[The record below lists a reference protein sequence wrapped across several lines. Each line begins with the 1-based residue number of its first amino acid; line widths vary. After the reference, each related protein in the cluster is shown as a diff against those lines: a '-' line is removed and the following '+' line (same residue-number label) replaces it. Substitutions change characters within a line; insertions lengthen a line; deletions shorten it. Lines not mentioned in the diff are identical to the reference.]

1 MHLYK
6 DNSYHCILICII
18 VASSPHLAICAWKHF
33 YPVEKNKTSEYT
45 KFNQIYE
52 KCALAC
58 FLLYHCAYVSMLAT
72 SESF

>member
-1 MHLYK
+1 M
-6 DNSYHCILICII
+6 
-18 VASSPHLAICAWKHF
+18 ASSPHLAVCAWKHF
-33 YPVEKNKTSEYT
+33 YPVKKKQKKTSDYT

-52 KCALAC
+52 KYALAC